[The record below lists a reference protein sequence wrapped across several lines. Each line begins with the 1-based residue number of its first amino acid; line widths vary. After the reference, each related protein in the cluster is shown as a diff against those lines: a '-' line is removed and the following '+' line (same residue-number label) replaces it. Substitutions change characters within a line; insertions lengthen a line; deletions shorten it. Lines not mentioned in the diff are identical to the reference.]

1 MTDRVL
7 EFAEGP
13 ALLNVKDRQLV
24 IRREGVMDISTP
36 LDELGVLVI
45 AHPRVQMTQSVL
57 AEMANTGGTVVVC
70 DSKYLPAAM
79 MLPLQ
84 AHFVQTERYAI
95 QAQLGQP
102 VRKRLWQQIVQAKL
116 RAQGRLLK
124 ELNGADG
131 GISAM
136 ATRVKSGDPENL
148 EAQAARRYWPLIFGD
163 AKFRRGSEGPDQNN
177 HLNYGYMV
185 LRAVC
190 ARAICAAGL
199 HPSMGL
205 RHHNRYDVFCLASDM
220 MEPFRPLV
228 DRLVA
233 EWAREHDPATP
244 LDRESKAHLLR
255 LVTDRY
261 VHEKEERSLFDWA
274 AIAAQNLCR
283 VMMGDAKKLELPEI

>member
-13 ALLNVKDRQLV
+13 ALLSVRDRQLV
-24 IRREGVMDISTP
+24 IRREENLDVTTP

-45 AHPRVQMTQSVL
+45 THPRVQVTQAVI
-57 AEMANTGGTVVVC
+57 AEMANAGGMVVVC
-70 DSKYLPAAM
+70 DNKYQPAAM
-79 MLPLQ
+79 MLPMQ

-95 QAQLGQP
+95 QAQLPQP

-124 ELNGADG
+124 KLHGADG

-136 ATRVKSGDPENL
+136 AARVGSGDPENL

-163 AKFRRGSEGPDQNN
+163 PKFRRGSEGPDQNN

-205 RHHNRYDVFCLASDM
+205 RHHNRYDAFCLASDL

-228 DRLVA
+228 DRLVV
-233 EWAREHDPATP
+233 EWIRENDPTQP
-244 LDRESKAHLLR
+244 LDRFSKAHLLR
-255 LVTDRY
+255 LVTERY
-261 VHEKEERSLFDWA
+261 LHQNEERSLFDWVAGA
-274 AIAAQNLCR
+274 ANAMCR
-283 VMMGDAKKLELPEI
+283 VMMGDAKKLELPEL